1 MYINYKL
8 GLKRG
13 LSLEE
18 INLLQLIH
26 QHKVDNSI
34 EVLKLVPREVYKE
47 LNKRKLLHFI
57 KPKNKRQEPID
68 TVRLSKKG
76 SNLLRDLQIYKAV
89 EEDFLLY
96 DYLLKVFK
104 VLDKDVEP
112 KNKVV
117 KLIAFFR
124 LESGLTHR
132 EIYDLVKKFVMD
144 EENMKYTHRMS
155 YMIFKG
161 ENVFQKPT
169 LEQSRLYSYYLKI
182 KEEDD
187 KI

>member
-8 GLKRG
+8 GIKRG

-26 QHKVDNSI
+26 QHKIDNSL
-34 EVLKLVPREVYKE
+34 EVLKLVPREVYKG

-57 KPKNKRQEPID
+57 KLKKNQEVID

-76 SNLLRDLQIYKAV
+76 SNLLRDLQIYKSV

-117 KLIAFFR
+117 ELIAFFR
-124 LESGLTHR
+124 LESGLNHR
-132 EIYDLVKKFVMD
+132 EIYDLVKKFVTD
-144 EENMKYTHRMS
+144 EDNMRFTHRMS
-155 YMIFKG
+155 YMFFKG
-161 ENVFQKPT
+161 DNVFQKPT
-169 LEQSRLYSYYLKI
+169 LQSSRLYNYYLKI
-182 KEEDD
+182 KEDD
-187 KI
+187 